1 MADAGEDMQN
11 AIFTRLAAHA
21 ELSKL
26 FTPVMGARQKM
37 PRLDFDGLETRPH
50 PDSDGGIF
58 SHVVRFSIWS
68 DLYGV
73 KDGASEAARLRAW
86 FENASLVLQNSK
98 LIAMR
103 FSTTT
108 SEKDT
113 NARAWRHRVNFT
125 AITEMN

>member
-11 AIFTRLAAHA
+11 AIFTRLAASA

-73 KDGASEAARLRAW
+73 KDGANEAARLRAW
-86 FENASLVLQNSK
+86 FENANLVLQNSK

-103 FSTTT
+103 FSTTI

-113 NARAWRHRVNFT
+113 NVRAWRHRVNFT

>member
-1 MADAGEDMQN
+1 MADASETMQK
-11 AIFTRLAAHA
+11 AIFARLASNA

-50 PDSDGGIF
+50 PDSDGSIF

-68 DLYGV
+68 DLYDVENGTTQ
-73 KDGASEAARLRAW
+73 AAALRAW
-86 FENASLVLQNSK
+86 FENANLTLQNST